1 MSTEVSLDV
10 VAADKQDNFYSDEIR
25 IVLYSVAGGL
35 LVVGLTAAVV
45 CLINHRN
52 RPMLCC
58 GRYFIYCFK

>member
-35 LVVGLTAAVV
+35 LVVGLAAAMV
-45 CLINHRN
+45 CSLSHRT
-52 RPMLCC
+52 MLCC
-58 GRYFIYCFK
+58 GRYFL